1 MLYNPFAVNNY
12 MIDTVYIKINLILD
26 KILLQYRPSA
36 ISTALCLITMVK
48 LLPSPFALRL
58 SKAFDS
64 VNHDLFMA
72 YHYCSYTNKTVSMY
86 QSSDSRTRLLTFFF
100 SSFPKV
106 IFRLPIV
113 SDIHQKLPAS
123 SILLGD
129 DLLYGL
135 TIA

>member
-12 MIDTVYIKINLILD
+12 MIDTVYIKINFILD

-36 ISTALCLITMVK
+36 ISTALCLITVVK
-48 LLPSPFALRL
+48 LWPSPFALRL

-72 YHYCSYTNKTVSMY
+72 YHYCSYTNKTISVY
-86 QSSDSRTRLLTFFF
+86 QSSDSRNRLTFFF
-100 SSFPKV
+100 SSLPKV

-113 SDIHQKLPAS
+113 SNIHQKLPAS